1 MSIPTVFTWRHDP
14 YAPSCMVPLDLLTP
28 STTSPAPIGFQQTL
42 SEFEN
47 LEAEPKKIDVQLFK
61 VKPCRAHPLGKCIY
75 GARCI
80 YAHSPAEIRTR
91 DVNAQVIRKL
101 MSKDDHCKVDPSK
114 FKVRLCDKWARHGV
128 CPYIDHCMFAHGPAE
143 LRSVAFNREVTRRMA
158 ELVAGSSVVLK

>member
-61 VKPCRAHPLGKCIY
+61 VKPCRAHPLGQCIY

-80 YAHSPAEIRTR
+80 YAHSQAEMRTR
-91 DVNAQVIRKL
+91 DVNAQLMRKIV
-101 MSKDDHCKVDPSK
+101 SKDNDCKVDPNK
-114 FKVRLCDKWARHGV
+114 FKVRLCAKWEQYGE
-128 CPYIDHCMFAHGPAE
+128 CPYVERCMFAHGPKEMRTIAY
-143 LRSVAFNREVTRRMA
+143 NREVARRMSQLMA
-158 ELVAGSSVVLK
+158 DAPVV